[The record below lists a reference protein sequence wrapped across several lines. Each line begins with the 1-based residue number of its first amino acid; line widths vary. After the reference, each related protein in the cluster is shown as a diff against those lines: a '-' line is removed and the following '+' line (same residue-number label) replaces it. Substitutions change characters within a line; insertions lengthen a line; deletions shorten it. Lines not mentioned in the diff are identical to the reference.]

1 MLADDV
7 PGDRLNSQRRNVR
20 ASGPANAS
28 ASATNPNHPTRTCKH
43 LEPDLLLHAPWW
55 HHHTGKKAIAI
66 GGSYRDIDEAYLL
79 QRPLPA
85 TTVAQRAASRH
96 TPSPKPQQGLR
107 NQHQPVH
114 SQLLPRRK
122 WITEALLLSIAG
134 PCLRVSARK
143 EERQTVLP
151 WCRRKTPPLGHGT
164 GARARYLLE
173 DAASLATSVAC
184 EGFVWCTRTIR

>member
-66 GGSYRDIDEAYLL
+66 RGSYRDIDEAYLL

-85 TTVAQRAASRH
+85 TTVAQRAASRFTTH
-96 TPSPKPQQGLR
+96 AITTATARFAQPAPACPLATPPKAQVDHRSSSAVDRRTLFARLGPQRRTADCSAVVSPQNATTRTWNRSTGEI
-107 NQHQPVH
+107 
-114 SQLLPRRK
+114 SPRRC
-122 WITEALLLSIAG
+122 SQ
-134 PCLRVSARK
+134 PCDI
-143 EERQTVLP
+143 
-151 WCRRKTPPLGHGT
+151 CGM
-164 GARARYLLE
+164 
-173 DAASLATSVAC
+173 
-184 EGFVWCTRTIR
+184 